1 MDTNEFKPMSV
12 AALKKRGHC
21 CKSTCVHCP
30 YGYTLKKLGLKFVK
44 VEDYDTTQL
53 EGEFFKENA
62 YIATLK
68 DYPVASFKANHI
80 VITEFILFNDF
91 EGQGISK
98 EVVESYFF
106 Y

>member
-1 MDTNEFKPMSV
+1 MDINDFKPMSV
-12 AALKKRGHC
+12 ADLKKRGRC

-30 YGYTLKKLGLKFVK
+30 FGHTLKKLGLKFHK
-44 VEDYDTTQL
+44 IDEYDSSL
-53 EGEFFKENA
+53 LKEYYFKEDS

-80 VITEFILFNDF
+80 IITDFILFKDF